1 MTKTS
6 MYRFLLSLLLICF
19 LQTVAISKSTFISLL
34 SGNTEVMYLLG
45 AQDSLLAV
53 STTCYY
59 PREATQKIRVGDSYY
74 ANLEEIV
81 KLKPDYLLSFYTSK
95 PLLAGIEKT
104 HTKVLYFEYNKIND
118 IYKNITTLGKLTG
131 KEKKA
136 LELNNSIKSRI
147 ASAKTSHPKK
157 VLYLLQM
164 EPYISIGKS
173 SFISDVIKASGQNSV
188 TASLNLYYPSLS
200 PEFIVKSNPDIIVLG
215 FPGNLKTL
223 KRLCPKAK
231 LVVIDDYMRDV
242 INRPGPRVAESVE
255 FFANL

>member
-19 LQTVAISKSTFISLL
+19 LQTAAMSKNTFISLL
-34 SGNTEVMYLLG
+34 SGNTEIIYLLG
-45 AQDSLLAV
+45 AEDSLLAV

-59 PREATQKIRVGDSYY
+59 PKEAKLKERVGDSYY
-74 ANLEEIV
+74 ANLEEII
-81 KLKPDYLLSFYTSK
+81 KIKPDYLLAFYTSK
-95 PLLAGIEKT
+95 PLLAGIERT

-131 KEKKA
+131 KDKKA
-136 LELNNSIKSRI
+136 LELNNSIRSKI

-157 VLYLLQM
+157 ILYLLQM

-173 SFISDVIKASGQNSV
+173 SFITDVIKASGQNSV
-188 TASLNLYYPSLS
+188 TASLNLYYPSIS
-200 PEFIVKSNPDIIVLG
+200 PEFIVNSDPDIIVLG
-215 FPGNLKTL
+215 FPGNLKIL
-223 KRLCPKAK
+223 KRLCPRAK
-231 LVVIDDYMRDV
+231 IVVIDDYMRDV

-255 FFANL
+255 FFAKL